1 MDPQKINM
9 ATLQLFLERITS
21 KLHSWTVK
29 CFSFAGK
36 VKLIY
41 SVIYSMVKFWSFV
54 FVLPKSFYAKVV
66 SLCASP
72 SAGARVSWSY
82 ICMPKKEG
90 GLGLRK
96 LEDFDLIFRLK
107 RL

>member
-1 MDPQKINM
+1 M

-29 CFSFAGK
+29 CLSFASK

-41 SVIYSMVKFWSFV
+41 SVIYSMVNFWSSI

-66 SLCASP
+66 SLCASHLLEL
-72 SAGARVSWSY
+72 AFLGQIYACRRRR
-82 ICMPKKEG
+82 EG